1 MRTNE
6 SNEIIE
12 FNVGGSYY
20 TSSRTTITSYPDSM
34 LCRLVNSSLASATDA
49 QSKVFIDRD
58 GPLFRYILNF
68 LRDKH
73 LNLPENFTE
82 YAQLRQEADFY
93 RIEPIIAYIDSLFN
107 KKLNKNSMIGSSMT
121 SLNSIASDMNKPEL
135 SSKGFYFTIVSKLY
149 QGSLESLTGCIRILN
164 TFTTLDA
171 NSKRFMNNL
180 MNPASGSSSSAN
192 SLPTLSQLDK
202 FVCECKFHQEE
213 KIICV
218 KPCGLTGGDPNIVTA
233 CQAVV
238 RLAKKY
244 GITTGYWEDMF
255 YRK

>member
-6 SNEIIE
+6 TNEIIE

-34 LCRLVNSSLASATDA
+34 LCRLVNSSLTSATDP

-73 LNLPENFTE
+73 LNLPENFSE

-93 RIEPIIAYIDSLFN
+93 RIEPIIAYIDNLFSKN
-107 KKLNKNSMIGSSMT
+107 LNKNNVITSSMT
-121 SLNSIASDMNKPEL
+121 SLNTITSEL
-135 SSKGFYFTIVSKLY
+135 PSKGFYFTIVSKLY

-164 TFTTLDA
+164 TFTSLDS
-171 NSKRFMNNL
+171 NSKKFMNIL
-180 MNPASGSSSSAN
+180 MNPTSSGSSNSN
-192 SLPTLSQLDK
+192 SLPSLSQLDK

-218 KPCGLTGGDPNIVTA
+218 KPCGLNGGDPSIVAA

-255 YRK
+255 YRELISL